1 MDKSHGPRITT
12 YQSNIGGVTATNGSF
27 GYVGMPQTTHRN
39 YNSGSSATE
48 DEFKARAKQFKRSQ
62 IKAKVLKKLV
72 IFGIFVAVVVVIL
85 AIIGLVLN
93 NRYAGRALPYSY
105 IGDISIGGLTE
116 AEIKAVLDKK
126 ANKTVI
132 TLTEGGL
139 TRYVKPIEFS
149 AKFNTEQASKD
160 AMVGFNP
167 FNYLTKREFN
177 VPVSIEEKQVDGY
190 IRLHVADK
198 QTNAVNADII
208 KQGKEI
214 VIKPEV
220 QGFRTS
226 TTYVTKEIEKQLSLM
241 KNPVVSLSAQ
251 YEQPDITSEDLKDD
265 LKRASDLVNT
275 DIALK
280 AWNTKIAPKTEDKI
294 NWLSIKKVQNTNDV
308 VIEFDQAKVRE
319 YVFGVAQKYN
329 KEKVDETLAINEQGQ
344 QYIKEG
350 SKGQQVKDIDKI
362 ASEFYGALTSARGA
376 LIALEFEYT
385 DYVTVDRQLVTSST
399 ATLTNINNEQNNQ
412 LNLRPANTNTTAS
425 NTNNNNN
432 SLSSTNQVQN
442 LSQP

>member
-1 MDKSHGPRITT
+1 MDKSHGPRIAN
-12 YQSNIGGVTATNGSF
+12 YQGNFSSVTASKVGF
-27 GYVGMPQTTHRN
+27 GYVAMPQTTHRN
-39 YNSGSSATE
+39 FNTGYSANE
-48 DEFKARAKQFKRSQ
+48 EEFKARAKQFKRSQ
-62 IKAKVLKKLV
+62 IKSKILKKLA
-72 IFGIFVAVVVVIL
+72 ILGIFISITVIILAVV
-85 AIIGLVLN
+85 GLVLN

-116 AEIKAVLDKK
+116 AEIKSLLDKK

-149 AKFNTEQASKD
+149 TKFDTEQASKN

-190 IRLHVADK
+190 IRLYVADK
-198 QTNAVNADII
+198 QTNSENADIV

-214 VIKPEV
+214 AIKPEV

-241 KNPVVSLSAQ
+241 RNPVVSLSAE
-251 YEQPDITSEDLKDD
+251 YDQPDITSEDLKDD

-280 AWNTKIAPKTEDKI
+280 AWNTKITPKLEDKI
-294 NWLSIKKVQNTNDV
+294 NWLNIKKVQNTNDV
-308 VIEFDQAKVRE
+308 VMEFDQAKVHE
-319 YVFGVAQKYN
+319 YIFGVAQKYN
-329 KEKVDETLAINEQGQ
+329 KEKIDETLALNEQGQ
-344 QYIKEG
+344 QYIKAGE
-350 SKGQQVKDIDKI
+350 KGQKVKDIDKL
-362 ASEFYGALTSARGA
+362 ANDFYNALNSARGS
-376 LIALEFEYT
+376 LIAIEFEYA
-385 DYVTVDRQLVTSST
+385 DYVTLDRQL
-399 ATLTNINNEQNNQ
+399 ANNNTNISIDNGPQ
-412 LNLRPANTNTTAS
+412 LDSSILSPANSS
-425 NTNNNNN
+425 NLANSGNGLNN
-432 SLSSTNQVQN
+432 SQTLSSTQ
-442 LSQP
+442 

>member
-1 MDKSHGPRITT
+1 VDKSHGPRITT
-12 YQSNIGGVTATNGSF
+12 YQSNIGGVTATNGNF

-62 IKAKVLKKLV
+62 IKARLLKKLA

-198 QTNAVNADII
+198 QTNAENADII

-241 KNPVVSLSAQ
+241 KNPVVSLSAE
-251 YEQPDITSEDLKDD
+251 YDRPDITSEDLKDD

-280 AWNTKIAPKTEDKI
+280 VFNTKIAPKTEDKI

-308 VIEFDQAKVRE
+308 VIEFDQTKVRE
-319 YVFGVAQKYN
+319 YVFGIAQKYN
-329 KEKVDETLAINEQGQ
+329 KQKVDETLAINEQGQ
-344 QYIKEG
+344 QYIKAG

-362 ASEFYGALTSARGA
+362 ASEFYSALTSAKGA

-385 DYVTVDRQLVTSST
+385 DYAIVDRQLLTVNNDTSQAIDDNQQSSQS
-399 ATLTNINNEQNNQ
+399 NNGPVASGNNASNNSNGSNNNQ
-412 LNLRPANTNTTAS
+412 GA
-425 NTNNNNN
+425 NNNP
-432 SLSSTNQVQN
+432 SN
-442 LSQP
+442 L